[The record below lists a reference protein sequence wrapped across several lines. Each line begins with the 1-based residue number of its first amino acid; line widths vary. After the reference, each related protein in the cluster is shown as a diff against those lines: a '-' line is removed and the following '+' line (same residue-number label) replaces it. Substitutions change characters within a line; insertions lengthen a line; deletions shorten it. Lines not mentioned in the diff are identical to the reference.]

1 MKYSYIIVIGLIS
14 LLFLEMVYSSENRAS
29 NKPTLK
35 LTGQIESCEATDEG
49 DRVKVSLKLNLS
61 LTNAGD
67 TPILLMSEKPT
78 LIGRQISSP
87 SVNEQDEKSLFT
99 LWRRPSIGKNDEW
112 LKLSKDIN
120 KASPPE
126 AQIKRIE
133 VGDAIKWEVTD
144 WFYISKDDKS
154 SWKELAAA
162 DRLSLRLTYE
172 MWSLN
177 IEPQQSTL
185 DDKKF
190 GQELRERWKSYG
202 YLWIDEITSEPIDI
216 HIQASK

>member
-1 MKYSYIIVIGLIS
+1 MKYISIIGVGLIGL
-14 LLFLEMVYSSENRAS
+14 LFFEMVCSSENHAS

-35 LTGQIESCEATDEG
+35 LTGQIESCEVIDEG
-49 DRVKVSLKLNLS
+49 DRVKLSLKLNLS

-67 TPILLMSEKPT
+67 NPVLLLSEKPT
-78 LIGRQISSP
+78 LIGRQINSSAT
-87 SVNEQDEKSLFT
+87 SGQNEKNLFSLWT
-99 LWRRPSIGKNDEW
+99 RPSIGVNDEW
-112 LKLSKDIN
+112 LKLSKDID

-144 WFYISKDDKS
+144 WFYIKKDDKS
-154 SWKELAAA
+154 SWKELTAAN
-162 DRLSLRLTYE
+162 RLSLRLTYE

-177 IEPQQSTL
+177 IEPRQSTL

-190 GQELRERWKSYG
+190 GQELNERWKSYG

-216 HIQASK
+216 RLQTGK